1 MFDGQILIRSSSIY
15 LTTKQCDKGSATQIY
30 WSNMYQKF
38 STWLKLVNF
47 CGQNQIVLKLF
58 MVVSILGTYFTLSN
72 QETTL
77 NCINTMVHWKAF
89 TEFCN
94 WESSLSCD
102 ENISMFGSIL
112 IHSSSWPATAE
123 PVTNASFSFLSSK
136 PYPYCAYIK
145 CSFP

>member
-1 MFDGQILIRSSSIY
+1 MFDSQILTRSSSIY
-15 LTTKQCDKGSATQIY
+15 LATKQCDKGSATQIY

-77 NCINTMVHWKAF
+77 NCINIMVHWKAY
-89 TEFCN
+89 TTAAGLLLQ
-94 WESSLSCD
+94 SLSLKPV
-102 ENISMFGSIL
+102 SPFSLGLPVTLLSHIL
-112 IHSSSWPATAE
+112 IVLTSSAAFHRNSLISCE
-123 PVTNASFSFLSSK
+123 CL
-136 PYPYCAYIK
+136 
-145 CSFP
+145 